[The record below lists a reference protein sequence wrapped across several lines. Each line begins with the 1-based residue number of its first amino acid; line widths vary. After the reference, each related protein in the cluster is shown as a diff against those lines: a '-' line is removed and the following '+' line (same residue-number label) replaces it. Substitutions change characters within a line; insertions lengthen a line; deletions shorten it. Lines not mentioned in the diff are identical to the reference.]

1 MSSTKGVEVASIRTA
16 TLEVKDVKFID
27 DDELMLA
34 ASDKSK
40 QYRLVQTFGLRMLTS
55 NQSLL
60 KVDQNPLPQ
69 DRRGATGCN
78 TRSWPTMTEESQN
91 PKQSRATARPVL
103 TFGIQKISMHARGR
117 NSLRVSLGPQRD
129 WMSMVGR
136 AEG

>member
-69 DRRGATGCN
+69 DRRGTQRVAIHG
-78 TRSWPTMTEESQN
+78 
-91 PKQSRATARPVL
+91 
-103 TFGIQKISMHARGR
+103 RGR
-117 NSLRVSLGPQRD
+117 P
-129 WMSMVGR
+129 
-136 AEG
+136 